1 MRINEAGQEGGH
13 ADEDRHGHGRFSNWQ
28 KVDEICT
35 NLLLYID
42 IFITSFLEIKQARF
56 SASTVQCMKK
66 KYRFSIL
73 IFFCAGAFSNAPRKG
88 KGANAFKI
96 GTFNLFVAL

>member
-1 MRINEAGQEGGH
+1 
-13 ADEDRHGHGRFSNWQ
+13 
-28 KVDEICT
+28 
-35 NLLLYID
+35 
-42 IFITSFLEIKQARF
+42 
-56 SASTVQCMKK
+56 MKK

-96 GTFNLFVAL
+96 GTFNLFAAL